1 MFIVCL
7 WVSSSCLDLQVAYPS
22 TRKKKHVHVP
32 LQKIDFVMSFLV
44 FCYDVGFE
52 EVATQSFRESLTPK
66 AEGTFKE
73 VRTKTPVGG
82 SAPTAPHTAWQTISP
97 KVSWLLSKG

>member
-1 MFIVCL
+1 MSWSI
-7 WVSSSCLDLQVAYPS
+7 SIAYLS
-22 TRKKKHVHVP
+22 TRKKHVP
-32 LQKIDFVMSFLV
+32 LQNFHFVLSFLV

-66 AEGTFKE
+66 AQGTFKE